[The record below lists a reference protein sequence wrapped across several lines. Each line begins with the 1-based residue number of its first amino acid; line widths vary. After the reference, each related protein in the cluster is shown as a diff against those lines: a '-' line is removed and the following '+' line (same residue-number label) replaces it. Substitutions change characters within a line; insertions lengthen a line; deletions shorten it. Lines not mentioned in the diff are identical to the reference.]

1 VKELKAAVARDKDHD
16 DKVAEHQREQVAY
29 EKLARSIESML
40 TLEFL
45 TNEGLL
51 PNYAFPEAPVRL
63 RSIIWRKKATLD
75 EDGGRYETSTFEYT
89 RPPVAALG
97 ELAPAAQ
104 FYAGGR
110 RVAIDQVDVE
120 TAEIEALAVLRR
132 LQPLRANPE

>member
-1 VKELKAAVARDKDHD
+1 QKI
-16 DKVAEHQREQVAY
+16 AEHEREQNGY
-29 EKLARSIESML
+29 QKLARIIESTL

-63 RSIIWRKKATLD
+63 RSIIWRRKAKSGEEGT
-75 EDGGRYETSTFEYT
+75 GYETKTYEYT

-120 TAEIEALAVLRR
+120 AAEIETWRFCDACSHCVRVDHEDPSADC
-132 LQPLRANPE
+132 PSC